1 VLEVIRRTYD
11 AGGVPIELVRA
22 VYRADRYDYIVWLRR
37 SLDSPL
43 PGR

>member
-1 VLEVIRRTYD
+1 
-11 AGGVPIELVRA
+11 

-37 SLDSPL
+37 SLDTPL